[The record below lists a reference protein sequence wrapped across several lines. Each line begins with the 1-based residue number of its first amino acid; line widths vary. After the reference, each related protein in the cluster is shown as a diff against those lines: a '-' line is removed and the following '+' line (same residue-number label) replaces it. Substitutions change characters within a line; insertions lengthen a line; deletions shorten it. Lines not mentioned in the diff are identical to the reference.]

1 MKNNEDIARGFGIG
15 KDTLHRYIRLTEL
28 ILPLLQMVDEGRIA
42 FTPAVELSYLT
53 KEQQQAL
60 LFEMEYLDATPS
72 LSQAQRL
79 RSLSRQC
86 RLGRDVIYAV
96 MSEEKAN
103 QKEQVRFMTEDIRKY
118 FPKNYTSK
126 DMSEVIVKLLE
137 KWQKQRQK
145 KREEGGR

>member
-1 MKNNEDIARGFGIG
+1 
-15 KDTLHRYIRLTEL
+15 
-28 ILPLLQMVDEGRIA
+28 MVEEI
-42 FTPAVELSYLT
+42 
-53 KEQQQAL
+53 
-60 LFEMEYLDATPS
+60 EYADATPS

-86 RLGRDVIYAV
+86 RLGRDAIYAV

-103 QKEQVRFMTEDIRKY
+103 QKEQVRFRKEDIEKY

-137 KWQKQRQK
+137 KWK
-145 KREEGGR
+145 KNRDRDAR